1 MKEYLICGDDILI
14 ERFPDKTEIFYP
26 PESLPSQVD
35 TRAAIKNAINNP
47 SGKEPLYKLVDS
59 NSRVTIA
66 FDDPCLP
73 LIPLIDDVRGITIE
87 VVLEELKKAGVKKE
101 NISIICACGLHRH
114 WNRKELA
121 TVLGKR
127 IVKEFAPQRLIC
139 HDAEDQ
145 KKLAFIGNTEKG
157 EEVVINREVIES
169 DLTIY
174 VNLNWTTMNGGWKS
188 IVVGLGAY
196 QSIRHHHNPKVLLAS
211 SLMDPENSEMHSS
224 IARMGK
230 LVDRKA
236 NVFIIETILSISP
249 PLPESFKAI
258 LTPLSRGA
266 KNRPGIPFGTLLKL
280 SQLLPG
286 GLKERKRNSL
296 KSHYQL
302 VEVNAGQ
309 VDIVH
314 KKTLSRLF
322 KQQNIAATCQ
332 SDVMIAG
339 IPNLSPYSTFS
350 TLNPVLLMNVALG
363 YIFNLYRG
371 KPLVRKDGVL
381 IIANPCQKRF
391 HEIHHPSYID
401 FYENVLPETKD
412 PQEIADH
419 YEEKFAQNPEYIDKY
434 RYHFAY
440 HGVHPLYAW
449 YWGAYSLKHLRQVIV
464 AGAKEPET
472 ARRLGFQPASSMSQ
486 AISMA
491 EDIVGRECTISYPF
505 MPFPYAIDIMEKQ
518 GSTG

>member
-1 MKEYLICGDDILI
+1 MKEYLIYGDDILI
-14 ERFPDKTEIFYP
+14 ERFPDKTRILYP

-35 TRAAIKNAINNP
+35 TRATIENAVNNP
-47 SGKEPLYKLVDS
+47 SGKEPLRKLVDS

-73 LIPLIDDVRGITIE
+73 LIPLIDDVRGIIIA
-87 VVLEELKKAGVKKE
+87 VVLKELEKAGVKNE
-101 NISIICACGLHRH
+101 NIRIICACGLHRH
-114 WNRKELA
+114 WNWKELA
-121 TVLGKR
+121 TILGKR

-145 KKLAFIGNTEKG
+145 RKLTFIGKTEKD

-196 QSIRHHHNPKVLLAS
+196 QSIHHHHNPEVLLAS
-211 SLMDPENSEMHSS
+211 SLMDPGSSKLHGS

-230 LVDRKA
+230 LVEQKA
-236 NVFIIETILSISP
+236 NVFIIETVLSISP
-249 PLPESFKAI
+249 PLPESLKAV
-258 LTPLSRGA
+258 LQPLSRRTE
-266 KNRPGIPFGTLLKL
+266 NRPGLALGTMLKL

-286 GLKERKRNSL
+286 GLKEWKRHRL

-302 VEVNAGQ
+302 IEVNAGQ

-314 KKTLSRLF
+314 QKTLSRLF
-322 KQQNIAATCQ
+322 RQQNIAATGQ
-332 SDVMIAG
+332 SDVMIVG

-350 TLNPVLLMNVALG
+350 IFNPVLLMNLALG

-381 IIANPCQKRF
+381 IIANPCRKRF
-391 HEIHHPSYID
+391 HEIHHPSYLD
-401 FYENVLPETKD
+401 FYEEVLPETKD
-412 PQEIADH
+412 PQEMADH
-419 YEEKFAQNPEYIDKY
+419 YEGKFAKDPEYIDKY
-434 RYHFAY
+434 RYHLAY

-449 YWGAYSLKHLRQVIV
+449 YWGACALKHLRQVIV
-464 AGAKEPET
+464 AGAQEPET

-491 EDIVGRECTISYPF
+491 EDILGRECTISYPF
-505 MPFPYAIDIMEKQ
+505 MPFPYAIDIM
-518 GSTG
+518 